1 MTNSRDLI
9 CQSICQLLKF
19 NSVKRLKKEQ
29 TGHIRH
35 NANKETPIPVFI
47 GLLLYKYT
55 NSCDLIEIFH
65 DLGLSINYKRVIQI
79 YHNIHDQVVTKYQ
92 ENNLVYP
99 VSLPRNHFTT
109 IQYDNINKQGKST
122 FASELSDFNGTGIS
136 VAVHF
141 DSTEDSI
148 VYDDLPTIIKDSKGV
163 KELPEFYK
171 DIDPVF
177 LKNKDPKV
185 PKKII

>member
-1 MTNSRDLI
+1 M
-9 CQSICQLLKF
+9 
-19 NSVKRLKKEQ
+19 
-29 TGHIRH
+29 
-35 NANKETPIPVFI
+35 
-47 GLLLYKYT
+47 
-55 NSCDLIEIFH
+55 
-65 DLGLSINYKRVIQI
+65 
-79 YHNIHDQVVTKYQ
+79 
-92 ENNLVYP
+92 
-99 VSLPRNHFTT
+99 PRNHFTT

-177 LKNKDPKV
+177 LKNKYPKV
-185 PKKII
+185 PEKEFDYTLSEEQIMNNTRKEDVWLGSI